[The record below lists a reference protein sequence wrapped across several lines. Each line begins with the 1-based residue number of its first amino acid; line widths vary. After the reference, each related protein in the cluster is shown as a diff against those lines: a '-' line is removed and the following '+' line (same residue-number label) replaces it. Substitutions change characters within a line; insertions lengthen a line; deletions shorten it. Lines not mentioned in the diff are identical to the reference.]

1 MKLARFKIYNLK
13 EFQRLLRKN
22 GWELERTKGSH
33 YIYKHKDYSDNLAI
47 NSSCNKMLCKRL
59 IETYSLYE

>member
-47 NSSCNKMLCKRL
+47 NGNCNKMLCKRL
-59 IETYSLYE
+59 IETYNLCE